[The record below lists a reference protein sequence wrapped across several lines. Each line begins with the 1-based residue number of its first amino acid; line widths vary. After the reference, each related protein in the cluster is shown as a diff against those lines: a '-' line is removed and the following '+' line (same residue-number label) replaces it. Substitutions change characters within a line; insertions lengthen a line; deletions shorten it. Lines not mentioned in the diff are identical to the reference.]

1 MILGELSILL
11 LPTLHFAILPI
22 LALGAIGAGVGAA
35 VGTGAAAVA
44 IGAGIG
50 ASVGGQIHGGQQ
62 AASAARQQAELSNDA
77 TERRYVYDMEKWELD
92 KETIIANRD
101 FAIEE
106 IATKARNEG
115 RIADY
120 TDAMN
125 AQRYQRDLQIRDRE
139 QASNEAQY
147 QRSEE
152 VYTKQLGLNAVS
164 YQTGYESERRA
175 LEEIYTEQAFDRQEA
190 FLESLLK
197 EGQLR
202 ARGMSGRTAAKG
214 GQVNA
219 ADFGRQIAQ
228 LNEGFASAG
237 RNARAVFEE
246 LATDKASAELSAY
259 ASRMLD
265 PGFLPYPQEALPTPR
280 AEFLYPRELEDFDFG
295 PQPVRGAMASPNA
308 AAQRVWGSTISG
320 IAGSVGT
327 AFSGGEGWWK

>member
-11 LPTLHFAILPI
+11 LPTLHFAIIPI

-125 AQRYQRDLQIRDRE
+125 AQRYQRDLQIRNRE
-139 QASNEAQY
+139 QESNEAQY

-246 LATDKASAELSAY
+246 LATDKASADLSAY

-265 PGFLPYPQEALPTPR
+265 PGFLPMPQEALPTPR

-308 AAQRVWGSTISG
+308 AASRVWGNTIAG
-320 IAGSVGT
+320 IAGSVGNFAT
-327 AFSGGEGWWK
+327 AFA